1 MSNSPEFNPS
11 QPQDLLLANN
21 NLIQTNPDE
30 EQSQVLSSQEIE
42 TKIHFS
48 RTSLMLLILRIILI
62 LLFVVL
68 LTSETIH
75 HQLLQSIEYNKM
87 KLSSLIFIS
96 NDFASSFISIS
107 SLYILGSTE
116 GIMLITSIIYVFIH
130 PFIALKLVVTTSL
143 ACYVLQVFQMFYQ
156 RQRPFWINDNLN
168 KHIIACPSGYG
179 LPSSSVFITSFFYL
193 DMVVVFVKSKRNE
206 SSNKKHHQ
214 QQQQPLSSS
223 SSSFIQ
229 KQQSNICRSFI
240 LILIYIII
248 VSITSFILLINQINY
263 LYQIV
268 FSIALS
274 SIMICVLI
282 DFDTVIH
289 NYLLKSLKN
298 IYKVRKYKVKIFFYI
313 SFLVII
319 AYVLLQ
325 LVPEDLS
332 LNTVEDNFRKF
343 VANDKL
349 TCSYADMQVMGAK
362 ATFLDSA
369 NIVGIIGSYW
379 GVSLTIEK
387 HIDIWDSGVRY
398 SRVKKI
404 FGVVVLNV
412 LFVLV
417 SMVNIDTFELTYV
430 FLVVKYLVYYYL
442 LMGIIPFIA
451 DTNCG
456 EMCTRFIFDVEVQEG
471 KVQRVNKEM
480 PVKNQKL
487 KKQNSALFGK
497 SIFSNKYSRKADIHE
512 QVKEAQ
518 PLFNS
523 GNEHSVMSEMLIKE
537 EEH

>member
-11 QPQDLLLANN
+11 QPQDLLLDNN
-21 NLIQTNPDE
+21 NLIQTNPE
-30 EQSQVLSSQEIE
+30 EQSQVLSSQEID

-62 LLFVVL
+62 LLFMVL

-75 HQLLQSIEYNKM
+75 HQLLQSIEDNKI
-87 KLSSLIFIS
+87 KFSSLTFIS
-96 NDFASSFISIS
+96 NEFASSFISIS

-143 ACYVLQVFQMFYQ
+143 ACYALQVFQMFYQ
-156 RQRPFWINDNLN
+156 RQRPFWLNDLTEN
-168 KHIIACPSGYG
+168 IIACPSGYG

-206 SSNKKHHQ
+206 SSNKKHQ
-214 QQQQPLSSS
+214 QQHQQPLSSS

-229 KQQSNICRSFI
+229 KQQTNICRSFI
-240 LILIYIII
+240 LLLIYIII

-349 TCSYADMQVMGAK
+349 TCSYADMQMMGAK

-387 HIDIWDSGVRY
+387 HIDIWDSSVKS

-404 FGVVVLNV
+404 CGVVVLNV

-471 KVQRVNKEM
+471 KVQRVNKEI

-497 SIFSNKYSRKADIHE
+497 SIFSNKYSKKADMHE

-537 EEH
+537 EY